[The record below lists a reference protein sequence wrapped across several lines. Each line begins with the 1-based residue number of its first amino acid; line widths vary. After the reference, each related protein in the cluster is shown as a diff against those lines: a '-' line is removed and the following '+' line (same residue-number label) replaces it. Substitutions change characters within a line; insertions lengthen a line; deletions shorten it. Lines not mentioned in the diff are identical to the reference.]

1 MDNHDFLEWHRRVRR
16 TVITVIRIAVVA
28 AALYILHLLLKV
40 AP

>member
-1 MDNHDFLEWHRRVRR
+1 MSDIEFLEWHRRVRR